1 MGKEIAA
8 LCECGEPLAKY
19 AVITTKKTA
28 AAAGK
33 CASCGFEN
41 AIKITKE

>member
-19 AVITTKKTA
+19 AVLASKKSV

-33 CASCGFEN
+33 CASCGFEG
-41 AIKITKE
+41 AVESAKK